1 MSRLAKAVHRG
12 ADGSVHYL
20 ASSRDGSELIIT
32 DPVVGLSRINFDG
45 PCRLV
50 SGSPSLPASYDAVE
64 YESITVSGSSSVS
77 VRPGQP
83 PFELDWWCWAC
94 MHGDHDFSVW
104 PVCPRGDRKP
114 VAGDVHLAEV
124 EVPVR
129 APLQAV
135 PEPEPERIPEPEPV
149 PVEGMM
155 PVPYVSG
162 PGEGT
167 NLADI
172 DGPSW
177 GPSNGSRGGPRFHRS
192 RDSAP

>member
-50 SGSPSLPASYDAVE
+50 SRSPSLPASYDAVE

-83 PFELDWWCWAC
+83 PFEHSIGGVWWAC

-104 PVCPRGDRKP
+104 QVCPRGDLSRW
-114 VAGDVHLAEV
+114 L
-124 EVPVR
+124 
-129 APLQAV
+129 
-135 PEPEPERIPEPEPV
+135 
-149 PVEGMM
+149 GMCIWLRWRY
-155 PVPYVSG
+155 PF
-162 PGEGT
+162 ELRCRLCQ
-167 NLADI
+167 N
-172 DGPSW
+172 
-177 GPSNGSRGGPRFHRS
+177 RS
-192 RDSAP
+192 RSAYLSRNLYR